1 MPGGRDLDTLARE
14 LRGGSSLRGSLLL
27 FVILGCIVAAGVWAA
42 VTEVDDV
49 TRGDGRIVPSRSVQ
63 VVQAAESGV
72 LQALHV
78 AAGEV
83 VEEGDLL
90 MELDRTMLASQ
101 LDQERQRAA
110 GLMTRIAR
118 LEAEIDADEALVF
131 SPELVQATPQV
142 VRSELALFAA
152 RRAELQAEI
161 DVLER
166 QRSQRRQEYEEG
178 LVDAATAAETLGI
191 IEEEMALIAPLV
203 ARRVEPETTMLNLR
217 RNQAEWQGRAVRSR
231 AALLRLAAAL
241 DEIDDRIAALRS
253 RARADALSQLSIATA
268 ELAELETRL
277 PALVQR
283 VTRSEL
289 RAPVRGIVNQI
300 NLTTVGG
307 VAGAGEPL
315 IEIVPLDDSLLVEA
329 YLRPSDIAF
338 LFPGQPV
345 RVKITAYD
353 FSRYGGIQGEIVR
366 IGADAVQRPDRDGPV
381 FVVQVR
387 TSTNILDADGAAVE
401 IIPGMVAEV
410 DILSGRRTVLDYL
423 TQPIVRVKDRALR
436 D

>member
-1 MPGGRDLDTLARE
+1 MPGMRDLDSLSRE
-14 LRGGSSLRGSLLL
+14 LRGGSMIRASLLL
-27 FVILGCIVAAGVWAA
+27 FVILGCLIAAGVWAA
-42 VTEVDDV
+42 VTEIDDV

-63 VVQAAESGV
+63 VVQAAETGV

-83 VEEGDLL
+83 VDEGALL

-110 GLMTRIAR
+110 GLMARIAR
-118 LEAEIDADEALVF
+118 LQAEIDGVEALVF
-131 SPELVQATPQV
+131 APELVQATPQV

-152 RRAELQAEI
+152 RRTELQAEI

-178 LVDAATAAETLGI
+178 LVDAETASATLGI
-191 IEEEMALIAPLV
+191 IEEEIAIIAPLV
-203 ARRVEPETTMLNLR
+203 ERRVEPETTMLGLR
-217 RNQAEWQGRAVRSR
+217 RNLAEWRGREVRAR
-231 AALLRLAAAL
+231 AGLLRLEAAL

-253 RARADALSQLSIATA
+253 RGRAEALSQLSIATA

-277 PALVQR
+277 PALAQR

-289 RAPVRGIVNQI
+289 RAPVRGVVNQI
-300 NLTTVGG
+300 NLTTLGG
-307 VAGAGEPL
+307 VAQAGEPL

-329 YLRPSDIAF
+329 YLRPADIAF
-338 LFPGQPV
+338 LYPGQPV

-353 FSRYGGIQGEIVR
+353 FSRYGGIEGEITR
-366 IGADAVQRPDRDGPV
+366 IGADAVQRPDREGPV

>member
-1 MPGGRDLDTLARE
+1 MM
-14 LRGGSSLRGSLLL
+14 RGSLLL
-27 FVILGCIVAAGVWAA
+27 LVIIGCLVAAGVWAA
-42 VTEVDDV
+42 VTEIDDV

-83 VEEGDLL
+83 VEEGALL
-90 MELDRTMLASQ
+90 MELDRTLLASQ
-101 LDQERQRAA
+101 FDQERQRAA
-110 GLMTRIAR
+110 GLMARIAR
-118 LEAEIDADEALVF
+118 LQAEIDGSEALVF
-131 SPELVQATPQV
+131 DAELVQATPQV

-161 DVLER
+161 EVLER
-166 QRSQRRQEYEEG
+166 QRSQRSQEYAEA
-178 LVDAATAAETLGI
+178 LVDAETARTTLGI
-191 IEEEMALIAPLV
+191 IEEEVAIIAPLV
-203 ARRVEPETTMLNLR
+203 ERRVEPETTMLNLR
-217 RNQAEWQGRAVRSR
+217 RNLAEWQGREVRSR
-231 AALLRLAAAL
+231 AGLLRLDSAL
-241 DEIDDRIAALRS
+241 AEIDDRIAALRS
-253 RARADALSQLSIATA
+253 RARAEALSQLAIATA

-277 PALVQR
+277 PALAQR

-289 RAPVRGIVNQI
+289 RAPVRGVVNQI
-300 NLTTVGG
+300 NLTTIGG
-307 VAGAGEPL
+307 VAQAGAPL

-338 LFPGQPV
+338 LYPGQPV

-353 FSRYGGIQGEIVR
+353 FSRYGGIEGEITR
-366 IGADAVQRPDRDGPV
+366 IGADAVQRPDRNEPV

-387 TSTNILDADGAAVE
+387 TKTNILDAAGAAVE

-410 DILSGRRTVLDYL
+410 DILSGRRTVLNYL